1 MPSTFSSVGGFSA
14 TYSPPVTRISRGA
27 GMIVAVLGA
36 APPAA
41 IIDKTAVKP
50 TTACDSPSLV
60 NARFGSLVI

>member
-1 MPSTFSSVGGFSA
+1 
-14 TYSPPVTRISRGA
+14 
-27 GMIVAVLGA
+27 MIVAVLGA